1 MGDDDELGL
10 LGQIVQIARKPLH
23 VPVVQ
28 SGVDFVQQAEGGWP
42 HLQNG
47 KVQCRCHKGL
57 LAAGQ
62 QRDGLHL
69 LSGGLHPNL
78 NAAGQRVLRILQ
90 NQLALAAAEHF
101 LKGLTEIM
109 VDFPEF
115 LHKNRGHFRGDIP
128 DDGFQLPLGVQHVV
142 PLGGKI
148 AVALVHPGVFL
159 DGAQIGGA
167 QSGNL
172 PFQFGGAA
180 VACRHI
186 FDVPPELGGSARGQA
201 VGIPELVRNL
211 PLFHGGG
218 DFLLLQQGTGTLHGQ
233 DVLALVL
240 GIPLRPG
247 LGGLRLG
254 TAVQNLL

>member
-1 MGDDDELGL
+1 M
-10 LGQIVQIARKPLH
+10 QIAREPLH
-23 VPVVQ
+23 IPVVQ
-28 SGVDFVQQAEGGWP
+28 GGVDFVQQAEGGGP

-57 LAAGQ
+57 LAAGE

-90 NQLALAAAEHF
+90 NQLTLAAAEHF
-101 LKGLTEIM
+101 LEGLTEIM

-115 LHKNRGHFRGDIP
+115 LHKNRGHFRGDVP
-128 DDGFQLPLGVQHVV
+128 DDGFQLPLGVQHVI

-148 AVALVHPGVFL
+148 AVALVHPGIFL

-172 PFQFGGAA
+172 PFQLGGAA

-186 FDVPPELGGSARGQA
+186 LDVPPELGSSARSQA

-211 PLFHGGG
+211 PLLHGGG

-247 LGGLRLG
+247 FGGLRLG